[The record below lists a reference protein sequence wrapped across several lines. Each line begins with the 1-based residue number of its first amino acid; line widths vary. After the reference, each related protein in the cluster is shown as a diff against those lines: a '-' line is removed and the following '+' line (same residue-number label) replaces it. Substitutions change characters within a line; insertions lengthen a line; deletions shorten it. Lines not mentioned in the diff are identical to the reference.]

1 MPKAGRFEGGRFGL
15 ELHESLLSI
24 GLLIVVAKLLEGL
37 FKRFGLNSIIAY
49 ATAGLVLGPITG
61 LVRPV
66 AEVEVVLGLG
76 IFVFFFL
83 IGLEELD
90 IRGFLSAI
98 RGRLFLASALS
109 VTIAMLVSLAV
120 TTDFLFDL
128 GLDLEFTQ
136 ALGLA
141 GVLSLSSLG
150 VVAKV
155 LIDEGRLKE
164 PVGVQI
170 FTAVVIAEL
179 LALFIVGFAISEHF
193 YSGEGGN
200 TPDWLSV
207 TTIVGQIVGFTI
219 ITWLFSTKLLP
230 RIIILL
236 HRFLQVPQLS
246 FGLLLGGLFL
256 VVVGAEKA
264 GLHGSLGALLFGAAL
279 SMLPFQV
286 RRDIM
291 PGMKGTAEGFFV
303 PLFFASA
310 GLHLSFDFLS
320 LTPETILALVL
331 VPLAGKFVGA
341 FFSAYITRLEA
352 PFATAAGLM
361 AKGIAEIAL
370 LLLLFHTGAIDKSIF
385 SLLVLLMF
393 AYILLTPMGMSFSL
407 KRTKTS
413 EARKPQD
420 ELPPSLI
427 RFALDGI
434 RVNDILDRSRTY
446 PETSLTV
453 KAFAEHWLIP
463 EQHDYVVVEQ
473 GKLAGIVSLSLLRYL
488 PRTEWEHTT
497 LSKVLRQKTPHVYS
511 DDYVE
516 DALQQMI
523 ENSLNVLPVVERESG
538 EFIGSIASFE
548 VMEMLVLT
556 AQGHE
561 V

>member
-1 MPKAGRFEGGRFGL
+1 M